1 MAQAQALS
9 RDQALSPPHPIII
22 ITIIMDTIILRVLAL
37 ALALARVLALALA
50 RVLVLALARVL
61 VLALARVLALAL
73 ALVPDLSEG
82 AAVPNTDAAMT
93 EKPQG

>member
-37 ALALARVLALALA
+37 ALARVLALALA
-50 RVLVLALARVL
+50 RVLALVRVL

>member
-73 ALVPDLSEG
+73 SLSEG
-82 AAVPNTDAAMT
+82 AAAPHTDAVMM